1 MSHPSS
7 STNVPLLNKKRKSA
21 DTSQMTITIKK
32 VKLSVGIESYIHIE
46 DVKIPMNEEKNS
58 SKLKRLISLLSDYYE
73 AVKEDY
79 KLNSKVESKLEISRK
94 KRDKSIK
101 KQKRKSSKPYENS
114 DKKLNEVIN
123 YYQENIPEIKMSDIN
138 QPFKSH
144 ITSTSFYMLAFYLIK
159 ENYLSTDIRSKL
171 TSKIHKKLF
180 ADPRTQ
186 YLETKKQI
194 KKICDFFS
202 LLKQYDFQ
210 KIEEKEEDI
219 KSFYSDIILSCFLNY
234 KCIQDRLYTLVL
246 NDIEITKLEKTSL
259 FHKYNN
265 SKYKNLTY
273 DDLKTIAT
281 SNVALNAF
289 YIISKKQG
297 LFDISP
303 NIKKKEIPII
313 LNKIKD
319 EVMTILNEYQFY
331 IGNIDTF
338 DSITWAITS
347 VNKMLILNKQLICPN
362 FIMTNEQKL
371 EKNALILIVILHE
384 ICHSLIRLKKN
395 NNNNNYINNTI
406 EFKED
411 NSNCLDSLQNEQE
424 IPYEPKEESGEYFE
438 QLVTGNVPFYPHKI
452 AKFINNINNWSM
464 KLEDFNRE
472 ILTLFNDFR
481 NDGPSCQNKPSSK
494 VKIDCG
500 KIYAIQALPFITDYF
515 QRMSFLRLYSS
526 YLYNT
531 ITEKY
536 LK

>member
-1 MSHPSS
+1 MSYHSS
-7 STNVPLLNKKRKSA
+7 STNDLLLNKKRKSE
-21 DTSQMTITIKK
+21 DTSTMKRTIKK
-32 VKLSVGIESYIHIE
+32 VKLSGGIESYIHIE

-58 SKLKRLISLLSDYYE
+58 FKLNRLISLLSDYYD

-94 KRDKSIK
+94 KKDKSLK
-101 KQKRKSSKPYENS
+101 KQKKKSSKPYENS
-114 DKKLNEVIN
+114 DKKLSEVIN
-123 YYQENIPEIKMSDIN
+123 YYQKNIPEIKCSDIN

-144 ITSTSFYMLAFYLIK
+144 ITSTSFYILAFYLIK
-159 ENYLSTDIRSKL
+159 ENYLSTEIRSKL
-171 TSKIHKKLF
+171 ISKIHKKLF

-194 KKICDFFS
+194 KRICDFFT

-210 KIEEKEEDI
+210 IIEEKEEDI

-234 KCIQDRLYTLVL
+234 KSIQDRLYTLVL

-265 SKYKNLTY
+265 SKYKDITY

-313 LNKIKD
+313 LNQIKV
-319 EVMTILNEYQFY
+319 EVITILNEYQLY
-331 IGNIDTF
+331 IGDIDTF

-362 FIMTNEQKL
+362 FVLTNEQKL
-371 EKNALILIVILHE
+371 KQNALIVIVILHE

-411 NSNCLDSLQNEQE
+411 KKEQE
-424 IPYEPKEESGEYFE
+424 ILYEPKEESGEYFE
-438 QLVTGNVPFYPHKI
+438 QLVTGNIPFYPHKI
-452 AKFINNINNWSM
+452 AKFISNINNWNM
-464 KLEDFNRE
+464 KLDDFNRE
-472 ILTLFNDFR
+472 LLTIFNDFR
-481 NDGPSCQNKPSSK
+481 NDGPSCKSKPSSK
-494 VKIDCG
+494 AKINCG
-500 KIYAIQALPFITDYF
+500 KIYAIEALPFITDYYE
-515 QRMSFLRLYSS
+515 RMGFLRLFSP

-531 ITEKY
+531 IMEKY
-536 LK
+536 LR